1 MPQQLINLNP
11 DLYRLQEEGYDIEVK
26 GGHLVV
32 RQIPYATPTK
42 NIAFGTLICEL
53 NYASPTKISTPPDHT
68 IYFNGETPCNA
79 NGQPLDAIIN
89 NYNRIQLTS
98 ELLATHY
105 FSSKPLSGNYPNY
118 YEKIRTYAEILSI
131 NAKVIDGTVITKPF
145 KKVLNEDRSNDCYKR
160 F

>member
-1 MPQQLINLNP
+1 MHQQLINLNS
-11 DLYRLQEEGYDIEVK
+11 DLNRLQEEGYDIEVK

-42 NIAFGTLICEL
+42 NVAFGTLICVL
-53 NYASPTKISTPPDHT
+53 NYASPTKISIPPDHT

-89 NYNRIQLTS
+89 NYNRVQLTS
-98 ELLATHY
+98 ELMATHY

-118 YEKIRTYAEILSI
+118 YEKIRTYTEILSI
-131 NAKVIDGTVITKPF
+131 NAKAIDGTVTTKPF
-145 KKVLNEDRSNDCYKR
+145 KIIMNENRSDE
-160 F
+160 

>member
-1 MPQQLINLNP
+1 MLHKLINLNP
-11 DLYRLQEEGYDIEVK
+11 DLNRLQEEGYDIEVK

-32 RQIPYATPTK
+32 RQIPYATPLK
-42 NIAFGTLICEL
+42 SVAFGTLICVL

-79 NGQPLDAIIN
+79 NGQPLVAIIN
-89 NYNRIQLTS
+89 NSNRQQLTS

-131 NAKVIDGTVITKPF
+131 NAKAIDNTVTTKPF
-145 KKVLNEDRSNDCYKR
+145 KKVLNENRSDE
-160 F
+160 

>member
-1 MPQQLINLNP
+1 MQQQLINLNP
-11 DLYRLQEEGYDIEVK
+11 DLNRLHEEGYDIEVK

-42 NIAFGTLICEL
+42 SVALGTLICVL

-68 IYFNGETPCNA
+68 ISFNGETPCNS

-89 NYNRIQLTS
+89 NSNRLQLTN
-98 ELLATHY
+98 ELMATHY
-105 FSSKPLSGNYPNY
+105 FSSKPLSGNYLNY

-131 NAKVIDGTVITKPF
+131 HAKAIDRTVTTKPF
-145 KKVLNEDRSNDCYKR
+145 KKVLNENSSDE
-160 F
+160 